1 MMNEVIKPFTIKKMY
16 IMEKHKQL
24 KETLTSLNEDSTAS
38 DFFNA
43 IRGIKGYN
51 TQDIVNCLLA
61 NSSFCEKDINKGKY
75 EESERIK
82 KIRAEILDVIRIS
95 KAIQTGFCYDEK
107 KEKFHFN
114 ANLFADYFLQRVVT
128 CCDQHGILYVYN
140 RGGYYQECN
149 SVQLGKIVR
158 TLMNEG
164 YANSWRSGY
173 EKEAIQAIQREA
185 YYIEELNLDDDW
197 INLENGMYNLKTHK
211 LEEHHSKFLSTV
223 RVPIS
228 FNENATC
235 PKFLQFIKDIAN
247 DDEELIKVHQEL
259 LGYWLTTE
267 TKCEKAVYY
276 YGRGANGKSVLA
288 NLVSILVGSE
298 NVSSVPLA
306 QFSNNFGLEGI
317 IGKTLNI
324 AAENEMQGS
333 RLNTEAFKS
342 IVSGD
347 GITINIKYRSPI
359 VNYKSKCRLLFL
371 GNELP
376 DTTDLTQGY
385 FRKFLIVP
393 FKRTFTEA
401 ERNRNLLEEL
411 KEELPGIFNWA
422 IEGLNRLKKQEYIF
436 SHSKVIEDEMTK
448 YRLAQNPV
456 LHFFESSVEIE
467 TGSKIR
473 RPSLYEAFQKWS
485 QEQGMDSSALRSRQR
500 FFKDFENVLDSKGI
514 ALNQKRINGYEYV
527 VNISIKNFS

>member
-1 MMNEVIKPFTIKKMY
+1 MNEVIKPFTIKKLY
-16 IMEKHKQL
+16 VMEKHKRL
-24 KETLTSLNEDSTAS
+24 KEMLASLNQGSTAS

-43 IRGIKGYN
+43 VRGINGYN
-51 TQDIVNCLLA
+51 TQDIINCLLVHA
-61 NSSFCEKDINKGKY
+61 SFDEKDLNKGKY

-82 KIRAEILDVIRIS
+82 KIRAEILDVIRTS
-95 KAIQTGFCYDEK
+95 KAIQTGFDYDEK

-114 ANLFADYFLQRVVT
+114 ANVFADYFLQRVTT

-140 RGGYYQECN
+140 HEGYYQECN

-164 YANSWRSGY
+164 LKNSWRSGY

-185 YYIEELNLDDDW
+185 EYKELNPYDDK
-197 INLENGMYNLKTHK
+197 INLENGMYNLTNHM
-211 LEEHHSKFLSTV
+211 LEEHQYKYLSTI
-223 RVPIS
+223 RVPIC
-228 FNENATC
+228 FNANATC
-235 PKFLQFIKDIAN
+235 PKFLHFMKDITN

-288 NLVSILVGSE
+288 NLVSILVGAG
-298 NVSSVPLA
+298 NVSSVPLS
-306 QFSNNFGLEGI
+306 QFSKNFGLEGI

-385 FRKFLIVP
+385 FRKLLIVP
-393 FKRTFTEA
+393 FKRTFTEV
-401 ERNRNLLEEL
+401 ERNKNLLEEL

-422 IEGLNRLKKQEYIF
+422 IEGLNRLRKQEYIF
-436 SHSKVIEDEMTK
+436 SRSKVIEGEMGK

-485 QEQGMDSSALRSRQR
+485 NEQGMDSSALKSRQR

-514 ALNQKRINGYEYV
+514 VLNQKRINGYEYLV
-527 VNISIKNFS
+527 DLSIKNTI

>member
-1 MMNEVIKPFTIKKMY
+1 MNEVIKPFTIKKLY
-16 IMEKHKQL
+16 VMEKHKQL
-24 KETLTSLNEDSTAS
+24 KEMLASLNEGSTAS

-43 IRGIKGYN
+43 IRGIKGHN

-61 NSSFCEKDINKGKY
+61 NSSFYEKDINKGEY

-82 KIRAEILDVIRIS
+82 KIRAEILDVIHTS
-95 KAIQTGFCYDEK
+95 EAIQTGFCYDEK
-107 KEKFHFN
+107 KEKFYFN
-114 ANLFADYFLQRVVT
+114 ANLFADYFLQRVIT

-140 RGGYYQECN
+140 HKGYYQECN
-149 SVQLGKIVR
+149 SVQLGKIIR

-164 YANSWRSGY
+164 LANSWRSGY

-185 YYIEELNLDDDW
+185 DYVEELNPYNDW
-197 INLENGMYNLKTHK
+197 INLENGMYNLASYT
-211 LEEHHSKFLSTV
+211 LEPHHSKYLSTV
-223 RVPIS
+223 RVPIH
-228 FNENATC
+228 FNETATC
-235 PKFLQFIKDIAN
+235 PKFLRFMKDITN
-247 DDEELIKVHQEL
+247 DNEELIKVHQEL

-267 TKCEKAVYY
+267 TQCEKAVYY

-288 NLVSILVGSE
+288 NLVSILVGSG
-298 NVSSVPLA
+298 NVSSVPLS
-306 QFSNNFGLEGI
+306 QFSKNFGLEGI

-385 FRKFLIVP
+385 FRKLVIIP

-422 IEGLNRLKKQEYIF
+422 IEGLNRLKKQKYIF
-436 SHSKVIEDEMTK
+436 SHSKVIEAEMSK

-456 LHFFESSVEIE
+456 LHFFESSIEIE
-467 TGSKIR
+467 VGSKIR

-485 QEQGMDSSALRSRQR
+485 HEQGMDSSALRSRQR
-500 FFKDFENVLDSKGI
+500 FFKDFENVLDGKGI
-514 ALNQKRINGYEYV
+514 ILNQKRINGYEYLV
-527 VNISIKNFS
+527 DISIKNFS